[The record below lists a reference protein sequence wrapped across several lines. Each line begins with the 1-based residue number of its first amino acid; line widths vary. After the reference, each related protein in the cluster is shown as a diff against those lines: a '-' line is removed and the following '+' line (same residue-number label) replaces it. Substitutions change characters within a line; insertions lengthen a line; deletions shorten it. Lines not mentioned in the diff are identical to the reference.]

1 MIIKNMKK
9 SGKRKE
15 LDMHRKKIN
24 KMQQNNE
31 IKKYLRNLE
40 LISELGSLIS
50 KFKKLNL
57 RRLKKLKM
65 NYNGKKKN
73 QKRNSINYWFKRKI
87 KKYQKTI
94 QKM

>member
-1 MIIKNMKK
+1 MKK
-9 SGKRKE
+9 SGKKKE
-15 LDMHRKKIN
+15 LDMHQKKIN
-24 KMQQNNE
+24 KMQLNNE

-40 LISELGSLIS
+40 LILGLGNLIS

-73 QKRNSINYWFKRKI
+73 LKRNRINYRFKRRI
-87 KKYQKTI
+87 KKY
-94 QKM
+94 